1 LLNDFNDF
9 LDREFLRA
17 EKETNKA
24 IKILKLE
31 FSLAGQNFPPITG
44 LPGCRATQRQ
54 GDVAIVTS
62 LTSLLVPEEPTRL
75 LRKHHVTIPII
86 SWHLKNQRDRGKQIT

>member
-1 LLNDFNDF
+1 LFNDFNDF

-31 FSLAGQNFPPITG
+31 FSLAGQTFPQP
-44 LPGCRATQRQ
+44 PDCRAA
-54 GDVAIVTS
+54 GLLNAKVTWQS
-62 LTSLLVPEEPTRL
+62 
-75 LRKHHVTIPII
+75 
-86 SWHLKNQRDRGKQIT
+86 